1 MHTITALDLKAILQR
16 IQERGAVDSAHRVLQ
31 LCGQVFRYAMA
42 GHQAE
47 RNPAADLKGWLPSPA
62 RTRFATITEP
72 QAIGALIRALDGYP
86 GSFPVR
92 CALRLAAGPPA
103 DGPARRIA
111 SSGMKRIRLGGC

>member
-62 RTRFATITEP
+62 R
-72 QAIGALIRALDGYP
+72 
-86 GSFPVR
+86 
-92 CALRLAAGPPA
+92 
-103 DGPARRIA
+103 RIA
-111 SSGMKRIRLGGC
+111 SSGMERIRLGGC

>member
-31 LCGQVFRYAMA
+31 LCGQDFRYAMA

-62 RTRFATITEP
+62 R
-72 QAIGALIRALDGYP
+72 
-86 GSFPVR
+86 
-92 CALRLAAGPPA
+92 
-103 DGPARRIA
+103 RIA
-111 SSGMKRIRLGGC
+111 SSGMERIRLGGC